1 MNMNTLSRFAPRLP
15 VASDWHGPPL
25 ELLKWLAL
33 VLMVVDHVGKYVFK
47 GAVPGLFEAGRISMP
62 LFVFVLA
69 CNLAR
74 PDSLPDGRYRRVLSR
89 LAFVGLIATV
99 PYTLLQHFVG
109 GYWWPLNMMFT
120 LFVGVGCASLFAAGG
135 VKNAVFAVLLFVFG
149 GLLGEFWWPA
159 IALLLCV
166 WAYFR
171 SPSLLWLLGALLS
184 AASLSAINQNQ
195 WALAAFPIVFASR
208 WWSFPLPRVRDFFY
222 WFYPLH
228 FAALLA
234 FMALGL

>member
-1 MNMNTLSRFAPRLP
+1 MRTLSLSSLRLP

-33 VLMVVDHVGKYVFK
+33 ALMVVDHVGKYVFK

-74 PDSLPDGRYRRVLSR
+74 PDSLSDGRYRRVLSR
-89 LAFVGLIATV
+89 LAFVGVIAAV
-99 PYTLLQHFVG
+99 PYTLLQHFVDG
-109 GYWWPLNMMFT
+109 NWWPLNMMFT
-120 LFVGVGCASLFAAGG
+120 LFVGVGCVSLLATGDG
-135 VKNAVFAVLLFVFG
+135 RNVVLAVVLFVFG
-149 GLLGEFWWPA
+149 GLLGEYWWPA
-159 IALLLCV
+159 IALFLCV

-171 SPSLLWLLGALLS
+171 SPSLLWLLAVLLS
-184 AASLSAINQNQ
+184 VASLSVINQNQ
-195 WALAAFPIVFASR
+195 WALAALPIVFLSR
-208 WWSFPLPRVRDFFY
+208 WWSFSLPRGRDFFY
-222 WFYPLH
+222 WFYPFH

-234 FMALGL
+234 FLMLGL